1 MLIICILSIMI
12 LPCLLVAP
20 TENMGRG
27 VFTTENL
34 TKKTIIEIS
43 PVLVMSKEERI
54 LLDKTLLHD
63 YIFEW
68 GNDNKQCCMALGYVP
83 LYNHSYKSNCEY
95 EMDFHEQIIR
105 VKTVRFIK
113 AGEEL
118 FINYNGDW
126 NEGKLLWFDA
136 K

>member
-1 MLIICILSIMI
+1 MI
-12 LPCLLVAP
+12 LPCLYVNV

-27 VFTTENL
+27 IFTTEKIKAN
-34 TKKTIIEIS
+34 TTIEIS
-43 PVLVMSKEERI
+43 PVIVMSDKDRN
-54 LLDKTLLHD
+54 LLDQTLLHD

-68 GNDNKQCCMALGYVP
+68 GIKQCCMALGYVSV
-83 LYNHSYKSNCEY
+83 YNHSYASNCEY
-95 EMDFHEQIIR
+95 EMDIESQLIR
-105 VKTVRFIK
+105 IKTMRAIK

-126 NEGKLLWFDA
+126 NNKKKLWFDA